1 MKFEIYF
8 FDVELM
14 IESDLSIKR
23 YKYLPIFL
31 VFSAISFLHANVLAV
46 FTMSFLSAAPTSRIM
61 IIHSSR
67 SLVNRSFQTSCESRG
82 CFLVSLS
89 LAWILMLFRRRRTRP
104 LNNHFK
110 WHLNYVHK
118 DKYSASVGRQQC
130 KKQLFFGRNIGVFS
144 CSRICTCENIP
155 GIFSL
160 ASQPGDVWFWE

>member
-1 MKFEIYF
+1 MSQI
-8 FDVELM
+8 DPS
-14 IESDLSIKR
+14 IER
-23 YKYLPIFL
+23 YKYLPIFV

-46 FTMSFLSAAPTSRIM
+46 VTMSFLSAAPTGRIM

-82 CFLVSLS
+82 GFLVSLS

-130 KKQLFFGRNIGVFS
+130 KKQWFFGHNIGVFS
-144 CSRICTCENIP
+144 CSRILHLWKHSWNFFIS
-155 GIFSL
+155 F
-160 ASQPGDVWFWE
+160 AA